1 MADPAGRAGDE
12 KRFRSIETLGGL
24 IGRYC
29 WIEHRIFE
37 MTGGWASAPNRNGTS
52 LDAADAER
60 RVWCASVS
68 RRHGVLSARWRERLP
83 LRAGVDRAVLVAPPP
98 GPLSAWL
105 EELAMA
111 ADPWGGLEGLVQ
123 GVLPGLAETYAAHLK
138 GASAVREGPVMEVL
152 VEARRE
158 GMRDISGG
166 LALLQ
171 RVPGR
176 GERAG
181 HEVPKQ
187 AGDMDRI
194 VERAFDEFSVFPAV
208 RPS

>member
-1 MADPAGRAGDE
+1 
-12 KRFRSIETLGGL
+12 
-24 IGRYC
+24 
-29 WIEHRIFE
+29 
-37 MTGGWASAPNRNGTS
+37 
-52 LDAADAER
+52 
-60 RVWCASVS
+60 
-68 RRHGVLSARWRERLP
+68 
-83 LRAGVDRAVLVAPPP
+83 
-98 GPLSAWL
+98 
-105 EELAMA
+105 
-111 ADPWGGLEGLVQ
+111 
-123 GVLPGLAETYAAHLK
+123 
-138 GASAVREGPVMEVL
+138 MEVL